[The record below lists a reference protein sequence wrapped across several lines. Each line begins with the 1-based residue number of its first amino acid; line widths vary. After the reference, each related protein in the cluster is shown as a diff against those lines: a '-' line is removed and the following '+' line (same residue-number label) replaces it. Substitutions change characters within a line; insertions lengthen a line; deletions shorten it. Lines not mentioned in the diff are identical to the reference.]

1 MSGSASS
8 NGPARTP
15 EGLHALLEH
24 AFNHADLDV
33 YTDAHEDDATFVVPP
48 EGGTVHGRD
57 NIRAAIAPMFTR
69 QPHLRS
75 VVQKKLEGNS
85 LALTHARWTLQ
96 ALDDD
101 GKPTELTG
109 RGTIVSR
116 RQPDGTWKIALD
128 DPLTPA

>member
-24 AFNHADLDV
+24 AFNHTDLDV
-33 YTDAHEDDATFVVPP
+33 YTDAHEDDATLVVPP

-57 NIRAAIAPMFTR
+57 NIRAAIVPMFTR

-85 LALTHARWTLQ
+85 LALTHAR
-96 ALDDD
+96 LDAPGPRRRREAHGAHRPWDD
-101 GKPTELTG
+101 RLATPT
-109 RGTIVSR
+109 R
-116 RQPDGTWKIALD
+116 RHLEDRAR
-128 DPLTPA
+128 

>member
-1 MSGSASS
+1 MSGSASP

-24 AFNHADLDV
+24 TFNHADLDV
-33 YTDAHEDDATFVVPP
+33 YTDAHEDDATLVVPP
-48 EGGTVHGRD
+48 EGSTVHGRD
-57 NIRAAIAPMFTR
+57 NIRAAIEPMFTR
-69 QPHLRS
+69 QPRLTS
-75 VVQKKLEGNS
+75 VVQKKLEGNG

-96 ALDDD
+96 VRDDD

-116 RQPDGTWKIALD
+116 RQPDGTWKIVLD
-128 DPLTPA
+128 DPLTPE